1 MPRLAIIGMSFLLT
15 ISSFAQN
22 DPAISETDSSYRY
35 PTKIANLSEVNFKEF
50 ALRVDGKT
58 IKLHQGSYK
67 QFAHGT
73 GGMEVELFNQWVLP
87 PSQGSPNQV
96 LLYFV
101 QTLIGG
107 SSSQTAYVQ
116 LLSIENAYLV
126 LKQEFRFI
134 PIDCACACD
143 FDSAKGELRITA
155 KSGDLSPAFA
165 PAFADHAFYS
175 LKGGQFTRTGW
186 QTVST
191 KLP

>member
-1 MPRLAIIGMSFLLT
+1 MPRLAIIGVSFLLAV
-15 ISSFAQN
+15 SAFAQN
-22 DPAISETDSSYRY
+22 GPAISETDSSFRY
-35 PTKIANLSEVNFKEF
+35 QTKTANLSRVNFQEF
-50 ALRVDGKT
+50 ALRIDGKT
-58 IKLHQGSYK
+58 IKLHRGSYK
-67 QFAHGT
+67 RFAHGK
-73 GGMEVELFNQWVLP
+73 GGAEVELFNQWILP
-87 PSQGSPNQV
+87 SSQGSPDQV

-116 LLSIENAYLV
+116 LLSIENAHLV

-134 PIDCACACD
+134 PIDCSRACD
-143 FDSAKGELRITA
+143 FDSAICELRIIA

-165 PAFADHAFYS
+165 PASADHVFYS
-175 LKGGQFTRTGW
+175 FKGGLFIRTGW

>member
-1 MPRLAIIGMSFLLT
+1 MPRLAIIGLSIL
-15 ISSFAQN
+15 IAVSSYAQN
-22 DPAISETDSSYRY
+22 GPAISETGSSFRY
-35 PTKIANLSEVNFKEF
+35 QTKAVDLSKVNFQEF

-58 IKLHQGSYK
+58 IKLHRGSYK
-67 QFAHGT
+67 QFSHGK
-73 GGMEVELFNQWVLP
+73 GGAEVELFNHWVLP
-87 PSQGSPNQV
+87 STQGSPDQV

-116 LLSIENAYLV
+116 LLSIVNAHLV

-134 PIDCACACD
+134 PIDCTRACD
-143 FDSAKGELRITA
+143 FDSANGELKIIA
-155 KSGDLSPAFA
+155 KSGDQSPAFA
-165 PAFADHAFYS
+165 PALADHAFYS
-175 LKGGQFTRTGW
+175 LKGGLFARTGW